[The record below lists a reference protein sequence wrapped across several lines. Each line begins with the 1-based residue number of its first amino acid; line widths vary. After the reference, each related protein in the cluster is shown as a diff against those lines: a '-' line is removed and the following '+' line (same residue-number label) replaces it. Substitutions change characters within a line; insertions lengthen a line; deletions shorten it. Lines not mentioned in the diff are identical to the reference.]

1 MTKTTNFAGLFI
13 LAVGALLG
21 SSSLA
26 QQIQLVERP
35 PDPHG
40 SPRPARDARD
50 VPIKTSIY
58 LELGTPAHAN
68 SGEVSPESVS
78 VRLQE
83 QGGEVVALLQSGRQF
98 VKGAAG
104 WLRPKQDLQGAKS
117 LAVYIEPGRP
127 LQPATKYTIVVSAGA
142 VNQKDPSVTAGTWS
156 FSTESVPAVHAQEFS
171 LDLKSEPIHWQGRF
185 FSGNCNVI
193 FCTQAANYG
202 PTFDLMAAARKE
214 HSNAWTLQR
223 DFWLT
228 GTEFRPPGFFPV
240 SLPNIVRERETRRIS
255 AIEPQAGSLVLRV
268 EDVFGHEQYG
278 IPSGRPVGDDFH
290 EGDEVLIADG
300 IHDARTK
307 VLAADS
313 AAGTVTVTSF
323 ATPPG
328 GWKIDYAGPLPQ
340 REDPDAPGL
349 FPPGGCY
356 LRKFNPH
363 GTACYYW
370 GRLDKEWD
378 LACRRYGRR
387 VVANFADAPG
397 DVARDGRSWTT
408 VKDYPQWHEV
418 ARAIAGHIID
428 RYGAD
433 ALNFTWSVFNEP
445 DLGPMFWRADW
456 NELQKFYD
464 YTTDAILRAFEDRGF
479 RSDKVFIG
487 GLELGGIF
495 GTHLKLKEFLAHCSP
510 RALAEGA
517 APKNAAFA
525 DRKLDGKRSKRVE
538 SLCQKHAGKGTPCD
552 FISIHSYNRSEL
564 MAAKLIR
571 AKEMALEIDAEYY
584 RALWVNSHE
593 ACPDWMPPPDV
604 AAADAYLGNGYFETW
619 CMDVVH
625 RQVVQAARDPRFAF
639 GETILTVWPPPSNFA
654 GINAVSRVLHADD
667 NGDGIGDR
675 TVTVPMPI
683 FHVLGL
689 LSELGDRYWVLPGR
703 IEGGHVVSGF
713 ASRDDRGVVRALLYT
728 HDARDTQSRSGSS
741 FDITLNIGGLGWDGP
756 ASVQEY
762 RFDQDHNSPFRLART
777 LRDRPVS
784 GPSTDPAALAAVRRA
799 LEGTNRDAQ
808 RETLATMFKLDTA
821 ARQTLVPTIL
831 KLAGQEQDQV
841 IRAAAQKALASFFAP
856 AAYSRAEIEQIQTM
870 CEYHSTEPTTRPRQ
884 PDGRIKLTIRL
895 AGNGCTFL
903 RIAPDALQ

>member
-1 MTKTTNFAGLFI
+1 MTKTANFAGLFS

-83 QGGEVVALLQSGRQF
+83 QGGEVVAILQLGCQF
-98 VKGAAG
+98 AKGAAG

-117 LAVYIEPGRP
+117 LPVYIESGRP

-142 VNQKDPSVTAGTWS
+142 VNQKDAPVTAGTWS
-156 FSTESVPAVHAQEFS
+156 FSTESVPAVHTQEFS

-185 FSGNCNVI
+185 FSGICNVI

-202 PTFDLMAAARKE
+202 PTFD
-214 HSNAWTLQR
+214 
-223 DFWLT
+223 D
-228 GTEFRPPGFFPV
+228 
-240 SLPNIVRERETRRIS
+240 
-255 AIEPQAGSLVLRV
+255 
-268 EDVFGHEQYG
+268 
-278 IPSGRPVGDDFH
+278 
-290 EGDEVLIADG
+290 
-300 IHDARTK
+300 
-307 VLAADS
+307 
-313 AAGTVTVTSF
+313 
-323 ATPPG
+323 
-328 GWKIDYAGPLPQ
+328 AGPLPQ

-397 DVARDGRSWTT
+397 DLARDGRSWTT

-479 RSDKVFIG
+479 RSG
-487 GLELGGIF
+487 QGLHRRMELGGIF
-495 GTHLKLKEFLAHCSP
+495 GTRLKLKEFLAHCSP
-510 RALAEGA
+510 RAQAEGA

-525 DRKLDGKRSKRVE
+525 DQKLDGKRSKRVE

-552 FISIHSYNRSEL
+552 FISIHSYNRSDL

-571 AKEMALEIDAEYY
+571 AKEVALEIDAQYY
-584 RALWVNSHE
+584 RALSVNSHG
-593 ACPDWMPPPDV
+593 ACPDWMPPPDL

-619 CMDVVH
+619 CTDVVH
-625 RQVVQAARDPRFAF
+625 RQLLQAGRDPRFAF

-654 GINAVSRVLHADD
+654 GINAVTRVIHVDD
-667 NGDGIGDR
+667 NGDSIGDR

-689 LSELGDRYWVLPGR
+689 LSELGDR
-703 IEGGHVVSGF
+703 
-713 ASRDDRGVVRALLYT
+713 
-728 HDARDTQSRSGSS
+728 
-741 FDITLNIGGLGWDGP
+741 
-756 ASVQEY
+756 
-762 RFDQDHNSPFRLART
+762 
-777 LRDRPVS
+777 
-784 GPSTDPAALAAVRRA
+784 
-799 LEGTNRDAQ
+799 
-808 RETLATMFKLDTA
+808 
-821 ARQTLVPTIL
+821 
-831 KLAGQEQDQV
+831 
-841 IRAAAQKALASFFAP
+841 
-856 AAYSRAEIEQIQTM
+856 
-870 CEYHSTEPTTRPRQ
+870 
-884 PDGRIKLTIRL
+884 
-895 AGNGCTFL
+895 
-903 RIAPDALQ
+903 